1 MNKHI
6 CILFCY
12 NNVDHIRRC
21 FESLKSNSIDFF
33 IIENPSTNSI
43 EIQKYFQ
50 NLDLTGYIQFDTNIT
65 FKAVEQFITDYYDLL
80 HEYDYI
86 TISDCDL
93 QVTNSNE
100 TFNELIKN
108 LNLPG
113 VGVSCIDLSLINFPS
128 DVPGSSEWFPAPLS
142 ETDDYIECATGVH
155 LCTIKKENLHLFQ
168 GTFIDQHIRERTY
181 AANLKWVKSKKNKA
195 IHLTWDLYVPGNEYF
210 EYKINNN
217 TIWNHSNTSKYKVI
231 I

>member
-1 MNKHI
+1 MNSHI

-12 NNVDHIRRC
+12 NNFEHIKKC
-21 FESLKSNSIDFF
+21 YESLRSKDVDFF
-33 IIENPSTNSI
+33 IIENPSIHSN
-43 EIQKYFQ
+43 EIREYFCKQ
-50 NLDLTGYIQFDTNIT
+50 DLIGYIQFDTNIT
-65 FKAVEQFITDYYDLL
+65 FRAVEYFIKDYYNLLCNYKFITITDGDLL
-80 HEYDYI
+80 VE
-86 TISDCDL
+86 
-93 QVTNSNE
+93 NSQK
-100 TFNELIKN
+100 TFNELRTI
-108 LNLPG
+108 LDLPDI
-113 VGVSCIDLSLINFPS
+113 GVSCIDLSLDNFPGH
-128 DVPGSSEWFPAPLS
+128 VPGSDTWFPGPLT
-142 ETDDYIECATGVH
+142 ETNEYIECATGVH